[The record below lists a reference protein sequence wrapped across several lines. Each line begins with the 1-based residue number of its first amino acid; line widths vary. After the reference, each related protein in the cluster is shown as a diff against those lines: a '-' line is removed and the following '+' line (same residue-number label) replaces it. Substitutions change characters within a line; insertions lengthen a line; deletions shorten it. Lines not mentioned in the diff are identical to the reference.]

1 MNYAGFQ
8 IEHPIN
14 SYPLQRS
21 SKNIAYPKLWL
32 IAQRGI
38 ALLALLALSPV
49 IAAMFL
55 ATKLSSKGPFL
66 FNQQRRGLSGKLFNL
81 YKVRTMKPGSEKA
94 TALGVVRSDPRVTGV
109 GRILRATKL
118 DELPQLWNIA
128 NGDMTLVGPRPIPM
142 NLDTELR
149 SKIPGFE
156 QRYQV
161 PPGLTSIGQICVK
174 DNALGDALVKDWSL
188 RFQGE
193 LHYIRNRSLSYDL
206 LMIALT
212 SLFVIKSLTKKL

>member
-8 IEHPIN
+8 TKHPVN
-14 SYPLQRS
+14 AYALQRD
-21 SKNIAYPKLWL
+21 NRQLPYPKAWP
-32 IAQRGI
+32 IFQRMI
-38 ALLALLALSPV
+38 ALLALAILSPV
-49 IAAMFL
+49 IAAMYL
-55 ATKLSSKGPFL
+55 ATKLGSKGPFL
-66 FNQQRRGLSGKLFNL
+66 FTQQRSGLSGKVFNL

-94 TALGVVRSDPRVTGV
+94 TALGVVRSDPRVTSV

-128 NGDMTLVGPRPIPM
+128 NGDMALVGPRPIPM
-142 NLDTELR
+142 NLETELR
-149 SKIPGFE
+149 AKIPGFE
-156 QRYQV
+156 QRYAV

-193 LHYIRNRSLSYDL
+193 LHYIRNRSLAYDL
-206 LMIALT
+206 LMIAMT
-212 SLFVIKSLTKKL
+212 STFVIKSLTKKL